1 MPTRRRPY
9 RRLAGSRPAAFRGV
23 IESLEQRFALAV
35 TYHGGSLLTHVALQG
50 VYIGSSSATS
60 SSNWTSNST
69 LAGQKTQLDGFLS
82 YIVNSPYMDML
93 DAAGYN
99 NPSNVASPPS
109 FRGTADAG
117 VVANTLTST
126 TLSDAQVQ
134 SIVQAQITS
143 GAAKAPGA
151 NRLYVVYV
159 AGGITV
165 TMGGSSSVNSF
176 LGYHGAFAG
185 RTATGAAADVRYA
198 VMPYPGSPNPTPSSQ
213 GFASILDEETAVSTH
228 EIAEAVTDPDVN
240 YKSLGW
246 YDDTLNGEIGDLTSD
261 TATLNG
267 YLVQKVV
274 GKNDMVIGPSTT
286 PTPPPTATPS
296 PVVNSLTISPTSIT
310 VGATTAVVLTAN
322 ATDSTAATITGVK
335 FYASSGTLLGSG
347 VASGSNWS
355 LTIAGTSS
363 LAVGNYS
370 YYAVATDSAGVST
383 PAGTSATSV
392 VLAVNAP
399 APVNDSFA
407 NASVVAGRSFN
418 VTGTNVNATKQA
430 GEPSVAGNAGGKSV
444 WWTWTAPSSGSVT
457 LKTAGSSF
465 DTLLGVYTGASVS
478 GLKLVA
484 SNDDAGGA
492 ATSAVTFNAVAG
504 TAYRF
509 VVDGYNAASGSIS
522 LGLTMTTTTAPAND
536 TFANASVVTGTSFSA
551 IGTNVNA
558 TKQSGEPTVAGNAGG
573 KSVWWNWTAPSSGS
587 VSLTTVGSSF
597 DTLLGVYTGASVS
610 GLTLVASN
618 DDAGGVVTSAV
629 TFNAV
634 AGTTYRFAVDGYNAA
649 SGSISLGLT
658 MTTAAAVASSP
669 TKGEGSLQHDRR
681 TVGSPSGCPKSEA
694 FAALAQTASSG
705 TRPQARPFL
714 FR

>member
-1 MPTRRRPY
+1 MPIHRRSH
-9 RRLAGSRPAAFRGV
+9 RRLDGSRSVAFRGA
-23 IESLEQRFALAV
+23 IESLEQRLALAV
-35 TYHGGSLLTHVALQG
+35 TYHGGSVLTHVAVQG
-50 VYIGSSSATS
+50 VYIGSNSATS

-69 LAGQKTQLDGFLS
+69 LTSQKTQLDGFLS

-93 DAAGYN
+93 DSAGYN
-99 NPSNVASPPS
+99 NPSNVSSPAS

-126 TLSDAQVQ
+126 TLSDAQIR
-134 SIVQAQITS
+134 SIVQAQINS

-185 RTATGAAADVRYA
+185 RTATGIAADVRYA
-198 VMPYPGSPNPTPSSQ
+198 VMPYPGVPNPTPSSQ
-213 GFASILDEETAVSTH
+213 GFASIFDEETAVSTH

-240 YKSLGW
+240 YKSLSW

-274 GKNDMVIGPSTT
+274 DKNDIVIGPSTT
-286 PTPPPTATPS
+286 PTPPPTPS
-296 PVVNSLTISPTSIT
+296 PVVNSLTVSPTSIT

-335 FYASSGTLLGSG
+335 FYSSSGTLLGSG

-363 LAVGNYS
+363 LTVGNYS

-383 PAGTSATSV
+383 PAGTSATSI
-392 VLAVNAP
+392 VLTVNA
-399 APVNDSFA
+399 
-407 NASVVAGRSFN
+407 
-418 VTGTNVNATKQA
+418 
-430 GEPSVAGNAGGKSV
+430 
-444 WWTWTAPSSGSVT
+444 
-457 LKTAGSSF
+457 
-465 DTLLGVYTGASVS
+465 
-478 GLKLVA
+478 
-484 SNDDAGGA
+484 
-492 ATSAVTFNAVAG
+492 
-504 TAYRF
+504 
-509 VVDGYNAASGSIS
+509 
-522 LGLTMTTTTAPAND
+522 TAPAND
-536 TFANASVVTGTSFSA
+536 TFANALVVTGTSFSVT
-551 IGTNVNA
+551 GTNVNA

-587 VSLTTVGSSF
+587 VSLKTADSGF

-610 GLTLVASN
+610 GLKLVASN
-618 DDAGGVVTSAV
+618 DDASSGVLTSAV

-634 AGTTYRFAVDGYNAA
+634 AGTTYRFVVDGYNAA

-658 MTTAAAVASSP
+658 MTTAAAVAGST
-669 TKGEGSLQHDRR
+669 TKDAGSLKHDRH
-681 TVGSPSGCPKSEA
+681 TVGSPSVCPKSEA
-694 FAALAQTASSG
+694 FAALAQTASSDTRSQ
-705 TRPQARPFL
+705 TRP
-714 FR
+714 FRFR